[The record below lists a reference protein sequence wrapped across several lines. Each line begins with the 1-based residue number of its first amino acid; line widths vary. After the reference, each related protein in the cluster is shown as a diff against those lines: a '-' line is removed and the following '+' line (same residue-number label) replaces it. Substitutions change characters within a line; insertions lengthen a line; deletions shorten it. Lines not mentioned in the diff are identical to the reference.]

1 MGNVVNFEPM
11 NRAPVTELPRFG
23 WHGEADN
30 VTVHDVEMQAS
41 PRGHVIVFANEK
53 GGTGKS
59 TLAFH
64 TAIALC
70 DAGNSVAAID
80 LDGRQQSLGRALAN
94 RDATAR
100 GLRIDLPRPRHTVA
114 HPQQSASMLVQEM
127 ARIGWHSDYFVI
139 DVAGHDSALARRAI
153 AMADTL
159 VTPVNGSF
167 VDLDLLGRIG
177 SDESVERGCFGE
189 LVAGLRDERARRGDT
204 RLDWVVLPN
213 RVRHGSNNQARFA
226 AALDRL
232 SDELDFRVGEGLA
245 ERVAYREL
253 FGLGLTH
260 LDLRRIPDLPR
271 VRSLVRQEILRLVQQ
286 LDLPPM
292 SLFAAR

>member
-1 MGNVVNFEPM
+1 MGKVVSFE
-11 NRAPVTELPRFG
+11 RASHAG
-23 WHGEADN
+23 WAGEVSS

-41 PRGHVIVFANEK
+41 PTGHVIVFANEK

-80 LDGRQQSLGRALAN
+80 LDGRQQSLGRALVN

-100 GLRIDLPRPRHTVA
+100 TLRVDLPSPNHTVA

-153 AMADTL
+153 AIADTL
-159 VTPVNGSF
+159 VTPVNCSF
-167 VDLDLLGRIG
+167 VDLDLLGRVAPG
-177 SDESVERGCFGE
+177 GTVERGCFGALVDE
-189 LVAGLRDERARRGDT
+189 LREERARRGDT
-204 RLDWVVLPN
+204 RLDWLVVPN
-213 RVRHGSNNQARFA
+213 RVRRGNNNQARFE
-226 AALDRL
+226 AALTVLAGD
-232 SDELDFRVGEGLA
+232 LDFRIGEGLA
-245 ERVAYREL
+245 ERVVYREL
-253 FGLGLTH
+253 FAMGLTH
-260 LDLRRIPDLPR
+260 LDLRRVPDLPR
-271 VRSLVRQEILRLVQQ
+271 TRSPARGEMQRLVAA

-292 SLFAAR
+292 CLFAAR